1 MDHSIVGVKFSI
13 AYCMFHSHLYCGFLP
28 RMESNII
35 LHNIYYNIYL
45 ICIQCME
52 RIEEINAEPA

>member
-1 MDHSIVGVKFSI
+1 MGVKFSI